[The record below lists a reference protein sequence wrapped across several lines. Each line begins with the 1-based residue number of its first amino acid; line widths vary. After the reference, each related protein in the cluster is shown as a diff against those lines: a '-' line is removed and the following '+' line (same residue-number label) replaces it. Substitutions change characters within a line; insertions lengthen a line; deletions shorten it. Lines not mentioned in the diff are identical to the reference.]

1 MKSQKIDDIRKQ
13 FHHEWLLIAVDKMDE
28 TTTTPMT
35 GHLLFHDENRDT
47 IYDHLVQ
54 TRVELPLV
62 TYSGDSP
69 PQGYAFAF

>member
-1 MKSQKIDDIRKQ
+1 MPSQPIEEIRKQ
-13 FHHEWLLIAVDKMDE
+13 FHKEWLLIAVDEMDE

-35 GHLLFHDENRDT
+35 GHLLFHDKNRDA

-54 TRVELPLV
+54 TTVALPLV